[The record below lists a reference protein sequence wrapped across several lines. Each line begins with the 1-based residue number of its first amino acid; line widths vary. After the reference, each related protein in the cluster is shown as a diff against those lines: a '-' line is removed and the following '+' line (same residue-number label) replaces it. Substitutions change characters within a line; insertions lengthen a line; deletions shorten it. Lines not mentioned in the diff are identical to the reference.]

1 MYGFDPAIEEEKD
14 EDPIIDESS
23 DDLPITAEFSDGYVA
38 SEEEMSEVDE
48 QSEEEKEKPE
58 EELIK
63 FEVVNDSLATLCNLL
78 NPQMPADVFLMYLV
92 SLQLISFAL
101 QQPFR

>member
-1 MYGFDPAIEEEKD
+1 
-14 EDPIIDESS
+14 
-23 DDLPITAEFSDGYVA
+23 
-38 SEEEMSEVDE
+38 MSEVDE

-101 QQPFR
+101 PEIRNSKNYSIFRRTAWII

>member
-1 MYGFDPAIEEEKD
+1 
-14 EDPIIDESS
+14 
-23 DDLPITAEFSDGYVA
+23 
-38 SEEEMSEVDE
+38 MSEVDE

-78 NPQMPADVFLMYLV
+78 NPQMPANVFLMYLV

>member
-1 MYGFDPAIEEEKD
+1 M
-14 EDPIIDESS
+14 
-23 DDLPITAEFSDGYVA
+23 
-38 SEEEMSEVDE
+38 DE

-101 QQPFR
+101 